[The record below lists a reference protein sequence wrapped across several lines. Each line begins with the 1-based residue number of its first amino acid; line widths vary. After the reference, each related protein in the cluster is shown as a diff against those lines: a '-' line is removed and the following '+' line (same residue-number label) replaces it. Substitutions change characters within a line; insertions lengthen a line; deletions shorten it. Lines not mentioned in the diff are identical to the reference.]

1 MVKDEVKS
9 LTHFFPV
16 SKTWK
21 GEVAEKR
28 VDKIR
33 MIYDATQSGLND
45 AVWVPWFAK
54 WRRVHLWQIVMRER
68 YF

>member
-1 MVKDEVKS
+1 MRENLSSVLRKGCVMVKDEVKS

-33 MIYDATQSGLND
+33 MIYDAT
-45 AVWVPWFAK
+45 
-54 WRRVHLWQIVMRER
+54 
-68 YF
+68 